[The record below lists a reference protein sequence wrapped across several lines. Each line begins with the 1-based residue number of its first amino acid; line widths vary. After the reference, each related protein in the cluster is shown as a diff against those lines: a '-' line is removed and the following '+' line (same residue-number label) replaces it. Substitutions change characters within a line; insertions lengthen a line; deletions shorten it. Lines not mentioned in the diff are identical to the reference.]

1 MRDNFC
7 FLDVDSFQQGLYY
20 MFVEDK
26 MLGKINF
33 TRKNIVLG
41 KFKDRKINVGWFGD
55 GDDMGVK
62 IEWFFFLELLG
73 SENLEFYYLC
83 FERKRYEEK
92 IRWCYQNKKVI

>member
-1 MRDNFC
+1 MRDYFC
-7 FLDVDSFQQGLYY
+7 FLGVDSFQQGLYY

-62 IEWFFFLELLG
+62 IEWFFFQNYWEVKIWSFIIYVLR
-73 SENLEFYYLC
+73 
-83 FERKRYEEK
+83 ERGMKRK
-92 IRWCYQNKKVI
+92 LDGVIRIKR